1 MDFVFEINARYL
13 QAEQAEAVHEKYRSV
28 WIMCLTIPVY
38 SGKYKYYNTFC
49 KVLVSIQV
57 MSESNTN
64 DIDHGGTDNTDRRTF
79 MGALGAM
86 GSGAAI
92 DIGLG
97 DRFGGSNQ
105 GLGVSDPKNLI
116 LFIPDGGGQT
126 QDTAARYYRA
136 YEKNPEAFPLNINT
150 GMIEDVEMGIDQADI
165 KGSMSTYPDDPDGQL
180 ITDSAAAG
188 TAMSTGYKT
197 YSGAVSVDHAGRP
210 IETILEKANDA
221 GYATGLVTTTQMT
234 HATPATFGAH
244 VESRGMQ
251 EEIAR
256 QYIQEQDIDVLLG
269 GDRSHFSP
277 EDRSDGQDLI
287 AQAEWQGYEYVTTKD
302 GLESVSGGKV
312 LGLFSE
318 SGHLDYYI
326 DRLHNPDNTQPGLEL
341 MTEVAISILQEQSDR
356 GFFLMVEGG
365 RVDHYGHANDPAM
378 IPEQVEHDYA
388 VEVGMDYADET
399 DNTLVVNVADH
410 ETGGLSLSRDSY
422 YMDWDPIVN
431 QEVSQ
436 WRIAE
441 ELEDAISIGEVRD
454 TIEEYTGIDDL
465 SDDEAAELI
474 NDPNAIRGRDSV
486 INERAGLA
494 WGTDA
499 HSAQDVPIYAKGP
512 SAEYFK
518 TGIDNTELMNG
529 FTSHLDI

>member
-1 MDFVFEINARYL
+1 M
-13 QAEQAEAVHEKYRSV
+13 
-28 WIMCLTIPVY
+28 PVP
-38 SGKYKYYNTFC
+38 
-49 KVLVSIQV
+49 IQV
-57 MSESNTN
+57 MTKDTRN

-86 GSGAAI
+86 GSGVALDAAV
-92 DIGLG
+92 G
-97 DRFGGSNQ
+97 DRFGNAGWGNP
-105 GLGVSDPKNLI
+105 DPKNLI
-116 LFIPDGGGQT
+116 LYIPDGGGQT

-136 YEKNPEAFPLNINT
+136 YEKNKEAFPLNINT
-150 GMIEDVEMGIDQADI
+150 GMIEDVTMGIDQADAM
-165 KGSMSTYPDDPDGQL
+165 GSMSTYPDAPDGQL

-188 TAMSTGYKT
+188 TAMSTGFKAYP
-197 YSGAVSVDHAGRP
+197 GAIAVDNAGRP
-210 IETILEKANDA
+210 RETILEKANDA

-234 HATPATFGAH
+234 HATPASFGAH

-256 QYIQEQDIDVLLG
+256 QYIEEQDIDVLLG
-269 GDRSHFSP
+269 GDRSHFKP
-277 EDRSDGQDLI
+277 EERDDGKDLI
-287 AQAEWQGYEYVTTKD
+287 AQAEWQGYEYVTTKEE
-302 GLESVSGGKV
+302 LESISEGKV

-341 MTEVAISILQEQSDR
+341 MTNVAISILKNQSNQ

-378 IPEQVEHDYA
+378 IPEQVEHDDA
-388 VEVGMDYADET
+388 VRVGMDYAVESE
-399 DNTLVVNVADH
+399 NTLVVNVADH

-422 YMDWDPIVN
+422 HMDWDPIVD
-431 QEVSQ
+431 QKISQ

-441 ELEDAISIGEVRD
+441 ELEDAISLSEVRD
-454 TIEEYTGIDDL
+454 TVEEYTGIDDL
-465 SDDEAAELI
+465 SDDEATELI
-474 NDPNAIRGRDSV
+474 NDPHSIRGRDSV
-486 INERAGLA
+486 INRRAGLQ

-499 HSAQDVPIYAKGP
+499 HSGQDVPIYAKGP
-512 SAEYFK
+512 YAEFYE

-529 FTSHLDI
+529 FTAHLDL